1 MQESPTPPLWQ
12 APTLPTR
19 SAALGRTNFYLVGLV
34 SLLLAAATIWLYYPA
49 LTWLLARWKMDEYYE
64 HGPLLPFI
72 SAYLI
77 WQSRDELKR
86 AWAARPVQG
95 MMPSGPIYLAL
106 AMHWCGSLVEMNSIR
121 ALQAFSIPIF
131 LLGLARY
138 FGGKAF
144 QKPLVFPLLFLFL
157 AVPMSGP
164 LVEKLTIPMQ
174 TYAASAS
181 GMLLGLMGM
190 PIEREGV
197 NLYTPLYHF
206 VVAVPCSGLKITI
219 TLFTMGLLIA
229 HLMPGLST
237 LQRTGLCLLSI
248 PVALLANTSRVMVI
262 VSLGYHYGTKVAEGF
277 LHSWSG
283 LFMFAVSLVL
293 LIGAG
298 VYMGRTRD
306 ESQVSPQNPP
316 PAPGLPGEVA

>member
-1 MQESPTPPLWQ
+1 MQESPPSAHWPAGSLPVDSNPTP
-12 APTLPTR
+12 AR
-19 SAALGRTNFYLVGLV
+19 SSLYSMGLV
-34 SLLLAAATIWLYYPA
+34 SFLLGLAAIWLYFPTF
-49 LTWLLARWKMDEYYE
+49 TWLVQRWKADEYYE

-77 WQSRDELKR
+77 WQNRDALKL
-86 AWAARPVQG
+86 AWSERPAQSL
-95 MMPSGPIYLAL
+95 MPSGLIFFALAL
-106 AMHWCGSLVEMNSIR
+106 HWCGSLVEMNSIR
-121 ALQAFSIPIF
+121 ALQAFSLPLF

-138 FGGKAF
+138 LGGKEF
-144 QKPLVFPLLFLFL
+144 QKQLIFPLLFFCL
-157 AVPMSGP
+157 AVPISGP

-174 TYAASAS
+174 TYAANAS

-190 PIEREGV
+190 SIEREGV

-229 HLMPGLST
+229 HLMPGLSIM
-237 LQRTGLCLLSI
+237 QRVALCLLSV
-248 PVALLANTSRVMVI
+248 PVALLANTSRVMII
-262 VSLGYHYGTKVAEGF
+262 VSLGYHYGTQVAEGF

-283 LFMFAVSLVL
+283 LFMFGLSLVL

-298 VYMGRTRD
+298 LYMGRVQADAGETP
-306 ESQVSPQNPP
+306 EPP
-316 PAPGLPGEVA
+316 TPNLEGIA